1 MYYYFFFK
9 YLFSVSTP
17 SCINDKLKQ
26 HETDIQNFNA
36 HIKHRP
42 VRTGDLNHLPY
53 VGNGFFGLSDSESE
67 QNFYI
72 SAAGHYRTLSVP
84 VQFKPIVHILSTDFE
99 DSQSAKVCNTYVFS
113 QRARKCKGSP
123 CKKLVKSNK

>member
-1 MYYYFFFK
+1 MYNYFF
-9 YLFSVSTP
+9 SVLTP
-17 SCINDKLKQ
+17 SCIDEKLKQ

-36 HIKHRP
+36 HVKHRP
-42 VRTGDLNHLPY
+42 VRPGDLNHLPY

-84 VQFKPIVHILSTDFE
+84 VQYKPIVHVIGTDYG
-99 DSQSAKVCNTYVFS
+99 DSQSAKVCIYVINQAES
-113 QRARKCKGSP
+113 EIEM
-123 CKKLVKSNK
+123 L